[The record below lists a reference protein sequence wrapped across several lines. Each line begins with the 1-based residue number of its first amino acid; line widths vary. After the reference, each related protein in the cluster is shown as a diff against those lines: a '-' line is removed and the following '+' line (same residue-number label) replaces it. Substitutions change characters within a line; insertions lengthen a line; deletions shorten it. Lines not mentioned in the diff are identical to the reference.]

1 MDNPEQSKAKR
12 LRNSTGQ
19 MSKVYINRDMSKEER
34 ARDYELRTMLA
45 EKRRSGERWKLRK
58 GILVRDEVN
67 VRNTGMRWSSQG

>member
-1 MDNPEQSKAKR
+1 MKLSAEKEKWRILSKAKR

-45 EKRRSGERWKLRK
+45 GKRRVGSDGK
-58 GILVRDEVN
+58 
-67 VRNTGMRWSSQG
+67 